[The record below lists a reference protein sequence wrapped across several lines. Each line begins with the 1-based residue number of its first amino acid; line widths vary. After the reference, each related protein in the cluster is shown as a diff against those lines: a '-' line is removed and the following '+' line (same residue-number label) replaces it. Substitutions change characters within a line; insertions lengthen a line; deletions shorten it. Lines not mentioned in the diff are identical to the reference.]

1 MRGRDF
7 VIPDDI
13 IYVAPSVLRHR
24 LELSPEKEMDGTTP
38 DEVINEIIS
47 SMDIPR

>member
-13 IYVAPSVLRHR
+13 IYVVPAVLRHR
-24 LELSPEKEMDGTTP
+24 LELSPEKEMEGFTP
-38 DEVINEIIS
+38 DQVINEIVQSIEV
-47 SMDIPR
+47 PR